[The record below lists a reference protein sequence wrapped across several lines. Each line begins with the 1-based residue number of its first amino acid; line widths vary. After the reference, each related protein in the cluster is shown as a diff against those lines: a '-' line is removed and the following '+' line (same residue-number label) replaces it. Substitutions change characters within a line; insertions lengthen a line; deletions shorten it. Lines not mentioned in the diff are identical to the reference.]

1 MIIRQKENELYL
13 YGTIWQGD
21 GTYFVDVFSQ
31 MVNKYPVI
39 DIHIHLNGGSVF
51 DGNLIYNTIKSAKSF
66 SDFYIDGIAASMG
79 AIIILAGR
87 NIYMADNAFIMV
99 HAPSGSTNGTALD
112 HEASAVLLRAIEK
125 NMLKVL
131 KAKTGLS
138 DVELTKW
145 LEKDTWISA
154 DKALEMKLITGIKDP
169 VIDAKVEI
177 EDNDFE
183 RIYNSYTALLINEK
197 SDNKNLKP
205 MKALL
210 ITALSL
216 QGVTEASSDTAV
228 IEAVKSHFEGKT
240 SKLQADLNAKTEALT
255 NLETG
260 LNTQKEAQIKAILD
274 GAVEQKKITANQRET
289 YESIGKTTGIDAL
302 QTVLSGLGVR
312 TPISTTITG
321 KSSTGNVEG
330 AKEGWDWDKY
340 QKENP
345 RALEKM
351 AVDAPDS
358 FSALYEAKFNKPFSK

>member
-31 MVNKYPVI
+31 MVSKYPVI

-51 DGNLIYNTIKSAKSF
+51 DGNLMYNTIKSAKSA
-66 SDFYIDGIAASMG
+66 SDMYVDGIAASMG

-99 HAPSGSTNGTALD
+99 HAPSGNTNGSATD

-125 NMLKVL
+125 NTIKVL

-138 DVELTKW
+138 EAELVEW

-154 DKALEMKLITGIKDP
+154 EKALQLKLITGIKDP
-169 VIDAKVEI
+169 VIEANVEI

-183 RIYNSYTALLINEK
+183 RIYNSYNALLINEK

-210 ITALSL
+210 ITALALS
-216 QGVTEASSDTAV
+216 GVTEASSDTAV
-228 IEAVKSHFEGKT
+228 IEAVKAHFEGKT
-240 SKLQADLNAKTEALT
+240 SKLEADLNAKTEALT

-260 LNTQKEAQIKAILD
+260 LNTQKEAQIKSILD
-274 GAVEQKKITANQRET
+274 VAVEQKKITANQRET

-302 QTVLSGLGVR
+302 QTVLGGLGVR
-312 TPISTTITG
+312 TPISGTITG
-321 KSSTGNVEG
+321 KGGTSVD
-330 AKEGWDWDKY
+330 AVKEGWDWDKY

-345 RALEKM
+345 RGLEKM
-351 AVDAPDS
+351 AIDAPDS
-358 FSALYEAKFNKPFSK
+358 FNALYEEKFKKSFSN